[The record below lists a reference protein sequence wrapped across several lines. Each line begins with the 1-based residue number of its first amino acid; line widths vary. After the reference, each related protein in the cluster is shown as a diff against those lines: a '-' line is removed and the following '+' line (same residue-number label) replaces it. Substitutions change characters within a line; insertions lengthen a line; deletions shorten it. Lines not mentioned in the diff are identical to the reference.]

1 MFSRNFRPE
10 DAFINIT
17 HALFCYHFY
26 YNNHAQLELCN
37 EQKHGPLSYLQH
49 LPTSLIAVNIHVCYL
64 HTGTLTCCLNTY
76 HAVQLFQDIKHHI
89 RQKWL
94 DSLAIFYSTVGY
106 SYSAIGYSFR
116 KFHASVLN

>member
-1 MFSRNFRPE
+1 MQLLTLLMPF
-10 DAFINIT
+10 
-17 HALFCYHFY
+17 LYYHFY
-26 YNNHAQLELCN
+26 DNNHAQLELHN

-49 LPTSLIAVNIHVCYL
+49 LSINLITVNIYVCYL
-64 HTGTLTCCLNTY
+64 HTGTLTCCLNIY

-94 DSLAIFYSTVGY
+94 VNLAIFYSTLGY
-106 SYSAIGYSFR
+106 SYNATGYSFR